1 MICFETPHK
10 NNRGGA
16 RPGSG
21 RPKTKRPFP
30 FRIDIDLYEK
40 IKNFENKSQFIND
53 AIRDKLKQENIK

>member
-1 MICFETPHK
+1 MNTSIKTQH
-10 NNRGGA
+10 GGA
-16 RPGSG
+16 RPGAG
-21 RPKTKRPFP
+21 RPKAKRPFP